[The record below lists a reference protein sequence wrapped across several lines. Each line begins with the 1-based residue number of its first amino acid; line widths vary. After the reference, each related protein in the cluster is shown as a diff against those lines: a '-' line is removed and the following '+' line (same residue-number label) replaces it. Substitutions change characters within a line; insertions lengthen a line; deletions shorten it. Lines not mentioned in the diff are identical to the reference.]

1 MLNAEEAIEKFKKF
15 EKRADAKRTKQIDRI
30 KEDRTFLSGKQW
42 DTEDDAV
49 YPASRPRRTVNILAN
64 SVNSTVNVY
73 AAYPF
78 KWYSPDQKTDQ
89 ACDAFL
95 KFGSN
100 ARAAY
105 DVLYNNVAFGLGYF
119 ALGSEPVM
127 DVDGTELDVP
137 ALYSIDKVENIYFDP
152 DSIEIDGHDAQEAAI
167 CEYRSKEWIRNKYG
181 NDWVTEKGT
190 RAIVNTTANKDP
202 ETMVIV
208 TYFRMEDGQC
218 TVYRLLNHDFL
229 EKPVTL
235 NIDRVP
241 VFPVYGERSYDDNDE
256 LVWQGLIRKGAP
268 IQKLINYS
276 FSQLG
281 ERMAMAPKP
290 VFMTSGDAI
299 ENLDSGYRTFQYNS
313 NPLLI
318 YNRTTPDKKTVL
330 EPPQRLDNRV
340 QFDDLTGIIGAQL
353 ELLSTITGVDAKGIM
368 QGDTTQTTATE
379 VLYNERQVQTSIRH
393 FYANLRDTFK
403 SVGETVMQLLN
414 LGKRRVDVIAGPSEY
429 MQLQIARQ
437 ELMQLMG
444 LVPEDKR
451 MQFVNGIFMSHPDN
465 AIMREVF
472 GAINTNPGPSQM
484 ELQQQDVIEQMKTAI
499 GDKDMKIQELTEQVK
514 NYEQLQNNKD
524 LDLKAEFI
532 KKEMDHKFHQE
543 DMILQ
548 AQLDQ
553 GLDAGRADIE
563 NEKARMELE
572 KQAVQLDTTKFKAKA
587 DMVKTVLGIAAQ
599 QNKEVKNEDSSRTD
613 SVAR

>member
-1 MLNAEEAIEKFKKF
+1 MLSSEEAIEKFKKF

-30 KEDRTFLSGKQW
+30 KEDRTFLGGKQW
-42 DTEDDAV
+42 DKEDDAI
-49 YPASRPRRTVNILAN
+49 YPTSRPRRTVNILSN

-73 AAYPF
+73 ASYPF
-78 KWYSPDQKTDQ
+78 KWYSPDEETDS
-89 ACDAFL
+89 ACNAFL

-119 ALGSEPVM
+119 ALGSESVM
-127 DVDGTELDVP
+127 DADGTEVNVP
-137 ALYSIDKVENIYFDP
+137 ALYSIEKVENIYFDP
-152 DSIEIDGHDAQEAAI
+152 DSIEIDGHDAREASI
-167 CEYRSKEWIRNKYG
+167 CEYRSKEWVRSKYG
-181 NDWVTEKGT
+181 DKWVTEKGT
-190 RAIVNTTANKDP
+190 RPIVNTTANKDP

-208 TYFRMEDGQC
+208 TYFRMEGGRC
-218 TVYRLLNHDFL
+218 SVYRLLNNDFL
-229 EKPVTL
+229 EEPVAL

-241 VFPVYGERSYDDNDE
+241 VFPVYGERSYDDDDE
-256 LVWQGLIRKGAP
+256 LIWQGLIRKGAP

-299 ENLDSGYRTFQYNS
+299 ENLDSGYKTFQYNS

-318 YNRTTPDKKTVL
+318 YNRTTVDGKVAL
-330 EPPQRLDNRV
+330 DPPQRLDNRV
-340 QFDDLTGIIGAQL
+340 QFDDITNIIGAQL

-368 QGDTTQTTATE
+368 QGETTQTTATE

-414 LGKRRVDVIAGPSEY
+414 LGKRRIDVIAGPSEY

-472 GAINTNPGPSQM
+472 GAINANPGPTQM
-484 ELQQQDVIEQMKTAI
+484 EMQQQDVIEQMRTAI
-499 GDKDMKIQELTEQVK
+499 GEKDTKIQELMEQVK
-514 NYEQLQNNKD
+514 NYEQFQNNKD

-548 AQLDQ
+548 ARLDQ
-553 GLDAGRADIE
+553 GLDASRAEIE
-563 NEKARMELE
+563 NEKAQMELE
-572 KQAVQLDTTKFKAKA
+572 KQAVQLDSTKFKAQA
-587 DMVKTVLGIAAQ
+587 DMVKTAMGIAAQ
-599 QNKEVKNEDSSRTD
+599 QNKEVKNEDN
-613 SVAR
+613 ARQ